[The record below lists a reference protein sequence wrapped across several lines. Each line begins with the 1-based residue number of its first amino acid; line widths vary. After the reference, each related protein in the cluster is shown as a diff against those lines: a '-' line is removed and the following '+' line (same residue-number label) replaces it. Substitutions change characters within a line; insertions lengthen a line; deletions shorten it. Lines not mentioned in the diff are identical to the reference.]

1 MSLYFSCYQKNIQD
15 LSSLI
20 ATPPETDLALTESN
34 NLTKEVQ
41 EARKSRRLLSRS
53 LFLSLP
59 PLCQGIKKIETRM
72 REEMFASK
80 ERTEGPLSRSP
91 SLWEQGLSLNRT
103 TSLGKEV
110 LFIQHT
116 RARKKGQ
123 NLLSKALLSCSVE
136 RHWLAS
142 LTSVYKLTK
151 HGKNIC
157 VMYFQGWHILPEKR
171 AKRRPVLLYVY
182 IFGYFF
188 LSILYD

>member
-20 ATPPETDLALTESN
+20 ATPPDTDLALTESN

-91 SLWEQGLSLNRT
+91 SLWEQGLSL
-103 TSLGKEV
+103 SLSQQNNKPWERSP
-110 LFIQHT
+110 LHPTHT
-116 RARKKGQ
+116 RK
-123 NLLSKALLSCSVE
+123 
-136 RHWLAS
+136 
-142 LTSVYKLTK
+142 
-151 HGKNIC
+151 
-157 VMYFQGWHILPEKR
+157 EKR
-171 AKRRPVLLYVY
+171 PKLA
-182 IFGYFF
+182 
-188 LSILYD
+188 

>member
-20 ATPPETDLALTESN
+20 ATPPDTDLALTESN

-41 EARKSRRLLSRS
+41 EARKSRRLLSRSRS

-91 SLWEQGLSLNRT
+91 SLWEQGLSLSLSLNRT

-136 RHWLAS
+136 RH
-142 LTSVYKLTK
+142 
-151 HGKNIC
+151 
-157 VMYFQGWHILPEKR
+157 
-171 AKRRPVLLYVY
+171 
-182 IFGYFF
+182 
-188 LSILYD
+188 